1 MNGRRGGR
9 ADRSQAKGTRLSV
22 LSIPGSMSHCPKT
35 FLGTELHLR
44 SAFCKWQSRG
54 LLNIWVRC
62 GRKLAERDSLPD
74 WSGGCGGDII
84 GSACAS
90 RAAPGERSGADC
102 VLFLAQSGQAFR
114 YCRRARLCMTMLRY
128 HFARRPSTMRMY
140 PGLPH
145 IGRSAA

>member
-1 MNGRRGGR
+1 LRTRSRENRQRSGRLGQTRPCRCRMNGRRGGR
-9 ADRSQAKGTRLSV
+9 ADRSQAKETRLSV

-102 VLFLAQSGQAFR
+102 AISR
-114 YCRRARLCMTMLRY
+114 SKW
-128 HFARRPSTMRMY
+128 PSF
-140 PGLPH
+140 PLLSEG
-145 IGRSAA
+145 